1 MSYAL
6 CDRIF
11 HRKEHIPLP
20 VCPSMKTKKPPRRG
34 KMKIKDR
41 DKLAPEANEKKDST
55 AITEPEKKRNSWP
68 KVTS

>member
-20 VCPSMKTKKPPRRG
+20 VCPSTKTKKPPRRG
-34 KMKIKDR
+34 KLKIKDH
-41 DKLAPEANEKKDST
+41 DKPAPEANEKKDST
-55 AITEPEKKRNSWP
+55 ATTEPEKKETAD
-68 KVTS
+68 KK